1 MISRAEAARVSRAA
15 TREAKVVRSANAKL
29 RVRALSEADTGIHR
43 GSVRTEDLPSSF
55 VFPAWAGSVDPSHKG
70 LRFVG
75 GVLGCCRC
83 GGFSATAAT
92 NSPLL
97 AGKCRGFVP
106 AGSQSRLNKF
116 LRGRVPPP
124 WDKAEA
130 WPDERAP
137 TSEPRWPLH
146 LTFREGAWRP
156 SLAASVAE
164 G

>member
-1 MISRAEAARVSRAA
+1 MAVGRVSRGAI
-15 TREAKVVRSANAKL
+15 RP
-29 RVRALSEADTGIHR
+29 
-43 GSVRTEDLPSSF
+43 EDLPEQF
-55 VFPAWAGSVDPSHKG
+55 IFPAWAGVVDRTHVG

-75 GVLGCCRC
+75 GILGCSRC
-83 GGFSATAAT
+83 AGFASTVAS

-97 AGKCRGFVP
+97 ARPCRGFVP

-156 SLAASVAE
+156 SLAASDAE